1 MNIIKKHKSLLV
13 KVSISILFLL
23 LILTYA
29 FNYNIRKISNL
40 LILSFILAYILKP
53 LKRYLSR
60 ITNINEKII
69 SLIIILVILMIII
82 LSIIVLIP
90 IVFKEINNIGPMINK
105 LTDSIEDSLLNSNV
119 GGVTFLRFL
128 YDEFSERVGGFINSF
143 SGSIVEYIITFSE
156 NILSFAVVP
165 VITYYFLA
173 DDEMIFNKF
182 YLMIPIKKRQLVKKI
197 MKDINK
203 LLENYIA
210 GQLLLSLIIGVI
222 TFIALLIFK
231 VKFPIG
237 LSILNGIFNI
247 IPYFGPI
254 FGAVPTVFV
263 ALLDTPT
270 KGICIAVSILII
282 QQIEGNILSPK
293 ITGDCTNM
301 HPLVVII
308 LLLIGETFGG
318 FIGMIIAI
326 PIGVIVKVIYE
337 DINYYI
343 F

>member
-1 MNIIKKHKSLLV
+1 
-13 KVSISILFLL
+13 
-23 LILTYA
+23 
-29 FNYNIRKISNL
+29 
-40 LILSFILAYILKP
+40 
-53 LKRYLSR
+53 
-60 ITNINEKII
+60 
-69 SLIIILVILMIII
+69 MIII

-105 LTDSIEDSLLNSNV
+105 LTDSIEDSLVNSNV

-222 TFIALLIFK
+222 TFIALIIFK

-237 LSILNGIFNI
+237 LSILIGIFNI